1 MLKYKLLIVKRIYRI
16 KNTIWEEKDEN
27 SIEKMSFLMGKC
39 RFLEMENGGFFGT

>member
-27 SIEKMSFLMGKC
+27 SIEKWSFRTEKC
-39 RFLEMENGGFFGT
+39 RFLEMELRF